1 VELAGGADEIR
12 IKYSKALEAVGVEA
26 RIEGFTLVG
35 NSPRAKLVVRLGGD
49 TAEFAIRL
57 DRDNTVR
64 LEFTTT
70 NREEAERRAALLR
83 ALGVDAETREKHEPP
98 NRVKWRIAV
107 STNALAADSVHSV
120 VREAVAEFL
129 KLCRE
134 ANIITDKT
142 YEKLAPKFERGV
154 PPWREIKFSITLK
167 KDGAVE
173 VRYEPKN
180 PQSFKIAVEYLQKL
194 GLRDRCGGEWCFI
207 HFTAREPRGGEKGYV
222 YITADGLRYIGW
234 LALHGEGDVKK
245 WAAELRDNLLKEAER
260 RGEDVYRRL
269 KKIFEEGERWGTVH
283 PPIEKEVEVE
293 GRRLKIRVEEV
304 EAWKEKSETKERLV
318 VKIRAKVE
326 EEEGGEAAVEKE
338 AKFYKHP
345 GRTTGYIHI
354 HAHPTDYTYTAA
366 VLKTL
371 GIENWVTYREKQ
383 KPRKIQ
389 LSGGALDALMRLEPV
404 CRALGICQRKT

>member
-1 VELAGGADEIR
+1 MELAGGADEIR

-134 ANIITDKT
+134 ANIIT
-142 YEKLAPKFERGV
+142 
-154 PPWREIKFSITLK
+154 
-167 KDGAVE
+167 
-173 VRYEPKN
+173 
-180 PQSFKIAVEYLQKL
+180 
-194 GLRDRCGGEWCFI
+194 
-207 HFTAREPRGGEKGYV
+207 
-222 YITADGLRYIGW
+222 
-234 LALHGEGDVKK
+234 
-245 WAAELRDNLLKEAER
+245 
-260 RGEDVYRRL
+260 
-269 KKIFEEGERWGTVH
+269 
-283 PPIEKEVEVE
+283 
-293 GRRLKIRVEEV
+293 
-304 EAWKEKSETKERLV
+304 
-318 VKIRAKVE
+318 
-326 EEEGGEAAVEKE
+326 
-338 AKFYKHP
+338 
-345 GRTTGYIHI
+345 
-354 HAHPTDYTYTAA
+354 
-366 VLKTL
+366 
-371 GIENWVTYREKQ
+371 
-383 KPRKIQ
+383 
-389 LSGGALDALMRLEPV
+389 
-404 CRALGICQRKT
+404 